1 MPEREPDAAHPSVRD
16 AWEAHEMAQLR
27 HFGSLTLRM
36 KLEAVEGMADVVR
49 RFAEMRRNGGFRP
62 LAPNRVQ
69 PPRDADA
76 NER

>member
-1 MPEREPDAAHPSVRD
+1 
-16 AWEAHEMAQLR
+16 
-27 HFGSLTLRM
+27 
-36 KLEAVEGMADVVR
+36 MADVVR

-76 NER
+76 DER